1 MFRYKKQNYFVLSSL
16 KKTYMNHT
24 IFGEIFVLRKK
35 KKKKFNEIFKKK
47 RKEKRE
53 KYFALHCIKSVY
65 SFAR

>member
-1 MFRYKKQNYFVLSSL
+1 
-16 KKTYMNHT
+16 MNHT